1 MQLILKSNKGLH
13 VQLSASDAEGLLN
26 VAAMC
31 RLLGVDYNGVRQ
43 RIFRGETIEQA
54 IHHYLDKQGGE

>member
-1 MQLILKSNKGLH
+1 MQLILKSNKGLR

-43 RIFRGETIEQA
+43 RIFRGDTIEQA

>member
-1 MQLILKSNKGLH
+1 MLLILKSNRGLH

-31 RLLGVDYNGVRQ
+31 RLLDVDYNGVR
-43 RIFRGETIEQA
+43 
-54 IHHYLDKQGGE
+54 

>member
-1 MQLILKSNKGLH
+1 MYLILKSNRGLH

-43 RIFRGETIEQA
+43 RIFRGDTIEQA

>member
-1 MQLILKSNKGLH
+1 MQLILKSNRGLH

-43 RIFRGETIEQA
+43 RIFRGDTIEQA

>member
-1 MQLILKSNKGLH
+1 MELILKSNKGLH

-43 RIFRGETIEQA
+43 RIFRGDTIEQA

>member
-1 MQLILKSNKGLH
+1 MKLILKSNKGLH

-43 RIFRGETIEQA
+43 RIFRGDTIEQA

>member
-43 RIFRGETIEQA
+43 RIFRGETVEQA

>member
-1 MQLILKSNKGLH
+1 MYLILKSNKGLH

-43 RIFRGETIEQA
+43 RIFRGDTIEQA

>member
-1 MQLILKSNKGLH
+1 MLLILKSNKGLH

-43 RIFRGETIEQA
+43 RIFRGDTIEQA